1 MIGTFD
7 VLVIDC
13 PEPGRLADFYAELLG
28 WRKVVD
34 EPDWV
39 EIMSAPDARPIIAFQ
54 QVKNYAPPEW
64 PGQEHPQQMHVDV
77 KVDDLDEG
85 EAAVIAIG
93 ARPTGSGTD
102 TFRVYLDP
110 DDHPFCLIAPND

>member
-28 WRKVVD
+28 WRKVAD
-34 EPDWV
+34 DPNWA
-39 EIMSAPDARPIIAFQ
+39 EIMSGPDDRPIIAFQ
-54 QVKNYAPPEW
+54 QVENYSAPEW
-64 PGQEHPQQMHVDV
+64 PGREHPQQSHIDV

-85 EAAVIAIG
+85 ERAAIAIG
-93 ARPTGSGTD
+93 ARPTGSITD
-102 TFRVYLDP
+102 TFRVFLDP
-110 DDHPFCLIAPND
+110 AGHPFCLIKPND